1 MNYNESCLAA
11 ELLISELDLSVE
23 GDPMFD
29 SVSPYFAGRTK
40 GMLAVLILAVG
51 GLFGYSMHQR
61 SQVNRLSSENSQ
73 IVALLKDTRAQMVTL
88 SFKLDSIAPQPA
100 LQPAN
105 LSVATPAPIPQK
117 QQHIVAKKRHSAGDP
132 RFRRIQTQLDAQGKA
147 IESTRQELASA
158 RSDLQGSIA
167 RTHDEL
173 VVLQKKGER
182 NYYEFDLDK
191 SKQFQRTGPVGI
203 SLRKA
208 NTKHMYADLELRV
221 DDAQISK
228 KHVNIFEPAFFY
240 LGDEH
245 RAVEL
250 VINSVKKNHIH
261 GYISAPKFAASELSV
276 ASSSTSGDNP
286 QQQPDAASKP
296 RQRLAVPR

>member
-1 MNYNESCLAA
+1 
-11 ELLISELDLSVE
+11 
-23 GDPMFD
+23 MFD
-29 SVSPYFAGRTK
+29 SVSPYIAGRTK
-40 GMLAVLILAVG
+40 GMLAILILAVG

-61 SQVNRLSSENSQ
+61 TVVNRLSSENSQ
-73 IVALLKDTRAQMVTL
+73 IVALLKDTRTQMVTL
-88 SFKLDSIAPQPA
+88 SSKLDAMAPQPA
-100 LQPAN
+100 AQPPNQNSGQAA
-105 LSVATPAPIPQK
+105 VIPQK
-117 QQHIVAKKRHSAGDP
+117 QTAERHVTAKKRRPGADP

-147 IESTRQELASA
+147 IESTRQELAST
-158 RSDLQGSIA
+158 RSDLQSSIA
-167 RTHDEL
+167 RTHEEL

-221 DDAQISK
+221 DDAQLSK
-228 KHVNIFEPAFFY
+228 KHVNLFEPVFFY

-245 RAVEL
+245 RPVEL

-261 GYISAPKFAASELSV
+261 GYLSAPKFTASELSV
-276 ASSSTSGDNP
+276 ASSGASGDNP
-286 QQQPDAASKP
+286 QQPSDAATKP

>member
-1 MNYNESCLAA
+1 
-11 ELLISELDLSVE
+11 
-23 GDPMFD
+23 MFD
-29 SVSPYFAGRTK
+29 SVSPYLAGRTK

-61 SQVNRLSSENSQ
+61 SVVNRLSSENSQ

-88 SFKLDSIAPQPA
+88 SSKLDTMAPQPA
-100 LQPAN
+100 AQQLNPSPVQ
-105 LSVATPAPIPQK
+105 ATVIPQK
-117 QQHIVAKKRHSAGDP
+117 PGAERHVVAKKRHSAGDP

-276 ASSSTSGDNP
+276 ASSGTSGDNP